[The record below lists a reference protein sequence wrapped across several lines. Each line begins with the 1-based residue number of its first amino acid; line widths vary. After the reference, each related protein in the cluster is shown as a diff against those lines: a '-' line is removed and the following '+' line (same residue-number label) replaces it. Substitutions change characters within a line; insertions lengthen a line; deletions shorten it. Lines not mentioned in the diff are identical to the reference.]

1 MQGFILFPHSSLLL
15 EEVLYVDDTCTALLQ
30 DWWNP
35 STCAHLNSIDSNIQ
49 FTVESESE
57 GKVPFL
63 DVLRKRKEE
72 DGSISTLVF
81 CKATHMDQ
89 YLAYEC
95 MLYVAILLF
104 FNPYPFFWTVCLL
117 HIFRHLVIPT
127 FCTSP

>member
-1 MQGFILFPHSSLLL
+1 MWMTH
-15 EEVLYVDDTCTALLQ
+15 ALPSCGT
-30 DWWNP
+30 WWNP
-35 STCAHLNSIDSNIQ
+35 STYAHLNSIDSNIQ

-63 DVLRKRKEE
+63 DVLLKRKEE

-104 FNPYPFFWTVCLL
+104 FNPYPFFWAVCLL
-117 HIFRHLVIPT
+117 HIFRQLVIPA